1 MLSITDLTVSYGPV
15 EALNGVTISVP
26 RGEVTAVI
34 GANGALIGY
43 GSGMNRKQW
52 LLDHEAGL
60 SPAPLV

>member
-34 GANGALIGY
+34 GANGAGKSTL
-43 GSGMNRKQW
+43 MRT
-52 LLDHEAGL
+52 LAGL
-60 SPAPLV
+60 VTPAAGQATLDGE